1 VVALVLR
8 LRLALLANAFRRSPW
23 QVLGLVAAAV
33 YGILVTVLAIGALA
47 GLRDA
52 DVDSARDIVVAGG
65 ALVVLGALV
74 VPLVLGSD
82 DALDPRRFAPY
93 GIEPRRLA
101 LALGVAALVG
111 APGAALV
118 VVALTTVVTWARDPA
133 TALLAILAAVAAVVT
148 CVLVARL
155 STVAASVLL
164 STRRARETTGLV
176 AGLVAVLLVPVVVA
190 LAQADLLDDGLRP
203 IRPLLG
209 ALSWTPLG
217 AAWAAPAAAVAGDTG
232 GALGM
237 LLVALASAALLALLW
252 TRAVPWALTAPDRA
266 RGGRTQTGLGW
277 FGRFRA
283 TPAGAVAARSVT
295 YWIRD
300 PRYRATLVL
309 IPVLPLV
316 LLVPLVIVDVD
327 AHVLALVPLPV
338 MALFLGWS
346 VHNDTA
352 HDHTA
357 VWLHVVSGIRG
368 TADRLGRVVPV
379 LAIGVTLVAIG
390 APLSALGF
398 GDPTVLPSVIGVSG
412 GVLLAGVGLAS
423 FSSARFPYPASRPGD
438 SPFHAPQT
446 VGAGASTVPTLTFIA
461 TVVLA
466 LPSAWLAG
474 LGLAHGG
481 AYPAW
486 ALVVGLG
493 IGVVASVGGVLGGG
507 RVFERRGPEL
517 LAFAQRH

>member
-23 QVLGLVAAAV
+23 QVLGLVAAGV

-52 DVDSARDIVVAGG
+52 DVPAARDIVVAGG
-65 ALVVLGALV
+65 AFVVLGALV

-82 DALDPRRFAPY
+82 DAMDPRRFAPY

-101 LALGVAALVG
+101 LALGLAALVG
-111 APGAALV
+111 APGVVLV
-118 VVALTTVVTWARDPA
+118 VVALTTVVTWARDPV
-133 TALLAILAAVAAVVT
+133 TALVAVAAALAAVAT

-155 STVAASVLL
+155 STVFASVLL

-176 AGLVAVLLVPVVVA
+176 AGVVAVLLVPAVVA

-203 IRPLLG
+203 VRGLLG
-209 ALSWTPLG
+209 IIAWTPLG
-217 AAWAAPAAAVAGDTG
+217 AAWAAPAAAVQGDAGA
-232 GALGM
+232 ALGM
-237 LLVALASAALLALLW
+237 LLVALGSVALLALLW
-252 TRAVPWALTAPDRA
+252 IHAIPWALTAPDRA
-266 RGGRTQTGLGW
+266 QGGRARTGLGW
-277 FGRFRA
+277 FGRFGA
-283 TPAGAVAARSVT
+283 SPAGAVAARSVT
-295 YWIRD
+295 YWVRD

-368 TADRLGRVVPV
+368 VADRIGRVVPV
-379 LAIGVTLVAIG
+379 LAIGIALVAVG
-390 APLSALGF
+390 APLSAAGF
-398 GDPTVLPSVIGVSG
+398 GDPSVLPSVVGVSG
-412 GVLLAGVGLAS
+412 GVLLVGVGLAS

-438 SPFHAPQT
+438 SPFHAPQA
-446 VGAGASTVPTLTFIA
+446 VGAGGSTVPTLTFLA

-466 LPSAWLAG
+466 LPSAWFGWQG
-474 LGLAHGG
+474 LVHGG
-481 AYPAW
+481 AYPTW
-486 ALVVGLG
+486 SLVVGLG
-493 IGVVASVGGVLGGG
+493 IGLLTLVVGVVGGG

>member
-1 VVALVLR
+1 MVALVLR

-23 QVLGLVAAAV
+23 QVLGLVVAAV

-52 DVDSARDIVVAGG
+52 DVASARDIVVAGG

-93 GIEPRRLA
+93 GLEPRPLA
-101 LALGVAALVG
+101 LALGVAALVS

-133 TALLAILAAVAAVVT
+133 TALVAIFAAAAAVVT

-164 STRRARETTGLV
+164 STRRAREATGLV

-203 IRPLLG
+203 VRGLLG
-209 ALSWTPLG
+209 VLAWTPIG
-217 AAWAAPAAAVAGDTG
+217 AAWAAPAAAVAGDAG

-252 TRAVPWALTAPDRA
+252 TRAVPWSLTAPDRA

-277 FGRFRA
+277 FGRFGA
-283 TPAGAVAARSVT
+283 SPAGAVAARSIT
-295 YWIRD
+295 YWVRD

-368 TADRLGRVVPV
+368 TADRIGRLVPV
-379 LAIGVTLVAIG
+379 LAIGVPLVAIG

-398 GDPTVLPSVIGVSG
+398 GDPAVLPSVVGVSG
-412 GVLLAGVGLAS
+412 GVLLVGVGLAS
-423 FSSARFPYPASRPGD
+423 LFSARFPYPASRPGD

-466 LPSAWLAG
+466 LPSVWLG
-474 LGLAHGG
+474 WLGLVHGG
-481 AYPAW
+481 AYPTW
-486 ALVVGLG
+486 SLVVGLG
-493 IGVVASVGGVLGGG
+493 IGVLALVVGVVGGG

>member
-23 QVLGLVAAAV
+23 QVLGLVAAGV
-33 YGILVTVLAIGALA
+33 YGILVTVLAVGALA

-52 DVDSARDIVVAGG
+52 DPAAARDLVVAGG
-65 ALVVLGALV
+65 ALVVLGAFA

-82 DALDPRRFAPY
+82 DAMDPRRFAPY

-101 LALGVAALVG
+101 LALAVAALVSV
-111 APGAALV
+111 PGVILAVL
-118 VVALTTVVTWARDPA
+118 ALTTVVTWARDPL
-133 TALLAILAAVAAVVT
+133 TALVAVLAALAAVVA
-148 CVLVARL
+148 CVLTARI
-155 STVAASVLL
+155 STVLASVLL
-164 STRRARETTGLV
+164 STRRAREATGLA
-176 AGLVAVLLVPVVVA
+176 AGLVAVLLVPAVVA

-203 IRPLLG
+203 ARGLLG
-209 ALSWTPLG
+209 VLAWTPFG
-217 AAWAAPAAAVAGDTG
+217 AAWAAPAQAVAGDAG

-237 LLVALASAALLALLW
+237 LLVAVASAALLALLW
-252 TRAVPWALTAPDRA
+252 IRLVPWALTAPDRA
-266 RGGRTQTGLGW
+266 GGGRAQTGLGW
-277 FGRFRA
+277 FGRFGA
-283 TPAGAVAARSVT
+283 SPAGAVAARSVT

-368 TADRLGRVVPV
+368 VADRLGRVVPV
-379 LAIGVTLVAIG
+379 LAIGVPLVAIG

-398 GDPTVLPSVIGVSG
+398 GDVSVLPSMVGVSG

-446 VGAGASTVPTLTFIA
+446 VGAGGSTVPTLSFLA

-466 LPSAWLAG
+466 LPSAWLGWMG
-474 LGLAHGG
+474 LVHGG

-486 ALVVGLG
+486 SLVAGLG
-493 IGVVASVGGVLGGG
+493 IGALALVGGLVGGG

>member
-1 VVALVLR
+1 MVALVLR

-23 QVLGLVAAAV
+23 QVLGIVAGGV
-33 YGILVTVLAIGALA
+33 YGILVTVLAVGALA

-52 DVDSARDIVVAGG
+52 DVGSARDVVVAGG
-65 ALVVLGALV
+65 SLVVLGALL
-74 VPLVLGSD
+74 VPPVLGSE

-101 LALGVAALVG
+101 LALGVAALVS
-111 APGAALV
+111 APGVVLV
-118 VVALTTVVTWARDPA
+118 VVAMTTVVTWSRDPV
-133 TALLAILAAVAAVVT
+133 TGAVAVVAGLAAVVT
-148 CVLVARL
+148 CILVARI
-155 STVAASVLL
+155 STVLAGVLL
-164 STRRARETTGLV
+164 STRRAREATGLA
-176 AGLVAVLLVPVVVA
+176 AGLVAVLLVPAVVA
-190 LAQADLLDDGLRP
+190 LAQADLLDDGLQPAR
-203 IRPLLG
+203 G
-209 ALSWTPLG
+209 ALGVLAWTPIG
-217 AAWAAPAAAVAGDTG
+217 AAWAAPAAAVAGDA
-232 GALGM
+232 GAAAGM
-237 LLVALASAALLALLW
+237 LLVALLSAALLALAWVRL
-252 TRAVPWALTAPDRA
+252 VPWALTAPDRA
-266 RGGRTQTGLGW
+266 GGGRAQSGLGW
-277 FGRFRA
+277 FGRFGA
-283 TPAGAVAARSVT
+283 SPTGAVAARSVT

-368 TADRLGRVVPV
+368 TADRIGRIVPV
-379 LAIGVTLVAIG
+379 LAIGVPLIAIG

-398 GDPTVLPSVIGVSG
+398 GDSSVLPSVIGVSA
-412 GVLLAGVGLAS
+412 GVLLIGVGLS
-423 FSSARFPYPASRPGD
+423 SLFSARFPYPASRPGD

-446 VGAGASTVPTLTFIA
+446 SGAGGSTVPTLTFIA

-466 LPSAWLAG
+466 LPSAWLGG

-486 ALVVGLG
+486 SLVVGLG
-493 IGVVASVGGVLGGG
+493 IGVVTLVAGVAGGG

>member
-1 VVALVLR
+1 MVALVLR

-23 QVLGLVAAAV
+23 QVLGFVAAGV
-33 YGILVTVLAIGALA
+33 YGILVTVLAVGALA

-52 DVDSARDIVVAGG
+52 DPTAARDLVVASG
-65 ALVVLGALV
+65 ALVVFGALV

-82 DALDPRRFAPY
+82 DAMDPRRFAPY

-101 LALGVAALVG
+101 LALAVAALVSV
-111 APGAALV
+111 PGVILA
-118 VVALTTVVTWARDPA
+118 VVALTTIVTWSRDPL
-133 TALLAILAAVAAVVT
+133 TASVAVLAALAAVVT
-148 CVLVARL
+148 CVLVARI
-155 STVAASVLL
+155 STVLASVLL
-164 STRRARETTGLV
+164 STRRAREATGLA
-176 AGLVAVLLVPVVVA
+176 AGLVAVLLVPAVVA

-203 IRPLLG
+203 ARGLLG
-209 ALSWTPLG
+209 VLAWTPFG
-217 AAWAAPAAAVAGDTG
+217 AAWAAPAAAVAGDA
-232 GALGM
+232 GAALAM
-237 LLVALASAALLALLW
+237 LLVAVASAALLTLLW
-252 TRAVPWALTAPDRA
+252 IRLVPWALTAPDRMG
-266 RGGRTQTGLGW
+266 GGRAQTGLGW
-277 FGRFRA
+277 FGRFGA
-283 TPAGAVAARSVT
+283 SPAGAVAARSVT

-368 TADRLGRVVPV
+368 VADRIGRIVPV
-379 LAIGVTLVAIG
+379 LAIGVPLVAIG

-398 GDPTVLPSVIGVSG
+398 GDASVLPSMVGVSG

-423 FSSARFPYPASRPGD
+423 FFSARFPYPASRPGD

-446 VGAGASTVPTLTFIA
+446 VGAGGSTVPTLTFIA

-466 LPSAWLAG
+466 LPSAWLGYMG
-474 LGLAHGG
+474 LVHGG

-486 ALVVGLG
+486 TLVVGLV
-493 IGVVASVGGVLGGG
+493 IGVLALVGGLVGGG

>member
-33 YGILVTVLAIGALA
+33 YGILVTGLAIGALA

-52 DVDSARDIVVAGG
+52 DVPAARDIVVAGG

-82 DALDPRRFAPY
+82 DPMDPRRFAPY

-101 LALGVAALVG
+101 LALAVAALVG
-111 APGAALV
+111 APGAVLV
-118 VVALTTVVTWARDPA
+118 VVALTTVVTWARDPV
-133 TALLAILAAVAAVVT
+133 TALVAVVGALAAVTT

-155 STVAASVLL
+155 STVVASVLL
-164 STRRARETTGLV
+164 STRRAREATGLA
-176 AGLVAVLLVPVVVA
+176 AGAVAVLLVPAVVA

-203 IRPLLG
+203 VRGLLG
-209 ALSWTPLG
+209 TVAWTPLG
-217 AAWAAPAAAVAGDTG
+217 AAWAAPAAAVAGDAG
-232 GALGM
+232 AALGM
-237 LLVALASAALLALLW
+237 LVVALVSVALLALLW
-252 TRAVPWALTAPDRA
+252 IRAIPWALTAPDRA
-266 RGGRTQTGLGW
+266 RGGRVQTGLGW
-277 FGRFRA
+277 FGRFGA
-283 TPAGAVAARSVT
+283 SPTGAVAARSVT

-368 TADRLGRVVPV
+368 VADRIGRLVPV
-379 LAIGVTLVAIG
+379 LAIGIPLVAVG
-390 APLSALGF
+390 APLSAAGF
-398 GDPTVLPSVIGVSG
+398 GDASVLPSVVGVSG
-412 GVLLAGVGLAS
+412 GVLLVGVGLAS
-423 FSSARFPYPASRPGD
+423 FFSARFPYPASRPGD
-438 SPFHAPQT
+438 SPFHAPQA
-446 VGAGASTVPTLTFIA
+446 VGGSTVPTLTFLA

-466 LPSAWLAG
+466 LPSAWLGWQG
-474 LGLAHGG
+474 LVHGG
-481 AYPAW
+481 AYPMWSLGA
-486 ALVVGLG
+486 GLG
-493 IGVVASVGGVLGGG
+493 IGVLTLVAGVMGGG
-507 RVFERRGPEL
+507 RVMERRGPEL

>member
-1 VVALVLR
+1 MVALVLR

-23 QVLGLVAAAV
+23 QVLGLVAAGV
-33 YGILVTVLAIGALA
+33 YGILVTVLAVGALA

-52 DVDSARDIVVAGG
+52 DVPAARDLVVAGG

-74 VPLVLGSD
+74 VPLVLGSE
-82 DALDPRRFAPY
+82 DALDPRRFALY
-93 GIEPRRLA
+93 GIASRRLA
-101 LALGVAALVG
+101 LALGVAALVSV
-111 APGAALV
+111 PGVILV
-118 VVALTTVVTWARDPA
+118 VLALTTVVTWARDPV
-133 TALLAILAAVAAVVT
+133 TALVAVLGAVAAVVT
-148 CVLVARL
+148 CVLVARI
-155 STVAASVLL
+155 STVLASVLL
-164 STRRARETTGLV
+164 STRRAREATGLL
-176 AGLVAVLLVPVVVA
+176 AGLVAVLLVPAVVA

-203 IRPLLG
+203 ARGLLDVL
-209 ALSWTPLG
+209 AWTPLG
-217 AAWAAPAAAVAGDTG
+217 AAWAAPAAAVAGDAG
-232 GALGM
+232 DAAGM
-237 LLVALASAALLALLW
+237 LLVAIASAALLTLLW
-252 TRAVPWALTAPDRA
+252 IRVVPWALTAPDRA
-266 RGGRTQTGLGW
+266 GGGRAQTGLGW
-277 FGRFRA
+277 FGRFGA
-283 TPAGAVAARSVT
+283 SPAGAVAARSVT

-368 TADRLGRVVPV
+368 VADRVGRIVPV
-379 LAIGVTLVAIG
+379 LAIGVPLVAIG

-398 GDPTVLPSVIGVSG
+398 GDASVLPSVVGVSG
-412 GVLLAGVGLAS
+412 GVLLVGVGLAS
-423 FSSARFPYPASRPGD
+423 LFSARFPYPASRPGD
-438 SPFHAPQT
+438 SPFHAPQSA
-446 VGAGASTVPTLTFIA
+446 GAGGSTVPTLTFLA

-466 LPSAWLAG
+466 LPSAWLGWMG
-474 LGLAHGG
+474 LVHGG

-486 ALVVGLG
+486 SLIVGLG
-493 IGVVASVGGVLGGG
+493 IGALTLVAGLVGGG

>member
-1 VVALVLR
+1 
-8 LRLALLANAFRRSPW
+8 
-23 QVLGLVAAAV
+23 
-33 YGILVTVLAIGALA
+33 
-47 GLRDA
+47 
-52 DVDSARDIVVAGG
+52 
-65 ALVVLGALV
+65 
-74 VPLVLGSD
+74 
-82 DALDPRRFAPY
+82 
-93 GIEPRRLA
+93 
-101 LALGVAALVG
+101 
-111 APGAALV
+111 
-118 VVALTTVVTWARDPA
+118 
-133 TALLAILAAVAAVVT
+133 
-148 CVLVARL
+148 
-155 STVAASVLL
+155 
-164 STRRARETTGLV
+164 
-176 AGLVAVLLVPVVVA
+176 
-190 LAQADLLDDGLRP
+190 
-203 IRPLLG
+203 
-209 ALSWTPLG
+209 
-217 AAWAAPAAAVAGDTG
+217 
-232 GALGM
+232 M
-237 LLVALASAALLALLW
+237 
-252 TRAVPWALTAPDRA
+252 PWALTAPDRMG
-266 RGGRTQTGLGW
+266 GGRAQTGLGW
-277 FGRFRA
+277 FGRFGA
-283 TPAGAVAARSVT
+283 SPAGAVAARSVT

-368 TADRLGRVVPV
+368 VSDRVGRIVPV
-379 LAIGVTLVAIG
+379 LAIGVPLVAIG

-398 GDPTVLPSVIGVSG
+398 GDASVLPSMVGVSG

-423 FSSARFPYPASRPGD
+423 FFSARFPYPASRPGD

-446 VGAGASTVPTLTFIA
+446 VGAGGSTVPTLTFIA

-466 LPSAWLAG
+466 LPSAWLGWMG
-474 LGLAHGG
+474 LVHGG

-486 ALVVGLG
+486 SLVVGLG
-493 IGVVASVGGVLGGG
+493 IGALALVGGLVGGG

>member
-1 VVALVLR
+1 MVALVLR

-101 LALGVAALVG
+101 LALGVAALVS

-118 VVALTTVVTWARDPA
+118 VVALATVVTWARDPA
-133 TALLAILAAVAAVVT
+133 TALLAVLAAVAAVVT

-203 IRPLLG
+203 IRRLLG

-217 AAWAAPAAAVAGDTG
+217 AAWAAPAAAVAGDAG

-237 LLVALASAALLALLW
+237 LVVALASAALLALLW
-252 TRAVPWALTAPDRA
+252 TRVVPWAITAPDRA

-277 FGRFRA
+277 FGRFGA

-379 LAIGVTLVAIG
+379 LAIGVPLVAIG

-398 GDPTVLPSVIGVSG
+398 GDTSVLPSVIGVSG

-423 FSSARFPYPASRPGD
+423 FFSARFPYPASRPGD

-466 LPSAWLAG
+466 LPSVGLAG
-474 LGLAHGG
+474 MGLAHGG

-486 ALVVGLG
+486 SLVVGLG
-493 IGVVASVGGVLGGG
+493 IGVVAFVGGVLGGG

>member
-23 QVLGLVAAAV
+23 QVLGLVVAGV
-33 YGILVTVLAIGALA
+33 YGILVTALTVGALA
-47 GLRDA
+47 GLRDV
-52 DVDSARDIVVAGG
+52 DVAAARDLVVAGG
-65 ALVVLGALV
+65 SLAVLGALL

-82 DALDPRRFAPY
+82 DAMDPRRFAPY

-101 LALGVAALVG
+101 VALGVAALVSV
-111 APGAALV
+111 PGVVLV

-133 TALLAILAAVAAVVT
+133 TALVAVLAAVAAVAT
-148 CVLVARL
+148 CVLVARI
-155 STVAASVLL
+155 STVLASVLL
-164 STRRARETTGLV
+164 STRRAREATGLV
-176 AGLVAVLLVPVVVA
+176 AGLVAVLLVPAVVA

-203 IRPLLG
+203 ARGLLG
-209 ALSWTPLG
+209 ALAWTPFG
-217 AAWAAPAAAVAGDTG
+217 AAWAAPAAAVAGDAG

-237 LLVALASAALLALLW
+237 LLVALASAALLTLLW
-252 TRAVPWALTAPDRA
+252 IRVVPWALTAPDRA
-266 RGGRTQTGLGW
+266 GGGRAHTGLGW
-277 FGRFRA
+277 FGRFGA
-283 TPAGAVAARSVT
+283 SPTGAVAARSVT
-295 YWIRD
+295 YWVRD

-357 VWLHVVSGIRG
+357 VWLHVVSGLRG
-368 TADRLGRVVPV
+368 VADRMGRIMPV
-379 LAIGVTLVAIG
+379 LAIGIPLVAIG

-398 GDPTVLPSVIGVSG
+398 GDASVLPSVIGVSG
-412 GVLLAGVGLAS
+412 GVLLIGVGLS
-423 FSSARFPYPASRPGD
+423 SLFSARFPYPASRPGD

-446 VGAGASTVPTLTFIA
+446 AGAGGSTVPTLTFLA

-466 LPSAWLAG
+466 LPSVWLGWMG
-474 LGLAHGG
+474 LVHGG
-481 AYPAW
+481 AYPVLS
-486 ALVVGLG
+486 LVVGLG
-493 IGVVASVGGVLGGG
+493 VGVLALVGGVVGGG

>member
-23 QVLGLVAAAV
+23 QVLGLVVAAI
-33 YGILVTVLAIGALA
+33 YGILVTVVTVGALA

-52 DVDSARDIVVAGG
+52 DATAARDLVVAGG
-65 ALVVLGALV
+65 SLVVLGALL
-74 VPLVLGSD
+74 VPLVLGSA
-82 DALDPRRFAPY
+82 DAMDPRRFAPY

-101 LALGVAALVG
+101 VALAVAALVSV
-111 APGAALV
+111 PGVALV
-118 VVALTTVVTWARDPA
+118 VVALTTVVTWSRDPA
-133 TALLAILAAVAAVVT
+133 TALVAVLAAAAAVVT
-148 CVLVARL
+148 CVLVARI
-155 STVAASVLL
+155 STVVASVLL
-164 STRRARETTGLV
+164 STRRAREATGLV
-176 AGLVAVLLVPVVVA
+176 AGLVAVLLVPAVVA

-203 IRPLLG
+203 ARGLLG
-209 ALSWTPLG
+209 VLSWTPLG

-237 LLVALASAALLALLW
+237 LLVALASAAVLALLW
-252 TRAVPWALTAPDRA
+252 IRVVPWSLTAPDRA
-266 RGGRTQTGLGW
+266 GGGRAQTGLGW
-277 FGRFRA
+277 FGRFGA
-283 TPAGAVAARSVT
+283 SPAGAVAARSVT
-295 YWIRD
+295 YWVRD

-357 VWLHVVSGIRG
+357 VWLHVVSGLRG
-368 TADRLGRVVPV
+368 VADRVGRIVPV
-379 LAIGVTLVAIG
+379 LAIGVPLVAVG

-398 GDPTVLPSVIGVSG
+398 GDASVLPSVIGVSG
-412 GVLLAGVGLAS
+412 GVLLIGVGLS
-423 FSSARFPYPASRPGD
+423 SLSSARFPYPASRPGD
-438 SPFHAPQT
+438 SPFHAPQS
-446 VGAGASTVPTLTFIA
+446 VGAGGSTVPTLTFLA

-466 LPSAWLAG
+466 LPSAWLGWMG
-474 LGLAHGG
+474 LVNGG
-481 AYPAW
+481 AYPV
-486 ALVVGLG
+486 LSLLVGLG
-493 IGVVASVGGVLGGG
+493 VGVLTLAGGLVGGG

>member
-74 VPLVLGSD
+74 VPLVLGAD

-101 LALGVAALVG
+101 LALGVAALVS

-118 VVALTTVVTWARDPA
+118 VVALTTVVTWSRDPA
-133 TALLAILAAVAAVVT
+133 TALLAVLAAAAAVVT

-203 IRPLLG
+203 VRGLLG
-209 ALSWTPLG
+209 VLAWTPFG
-217 AAWAAPAAAVAGDTG
+217 AAWAAPAAAVAGDAG
-232 GALGM
+232 GAIGM
-237 LLVALASAALLALLW
+237 LLVALVSAALLALLW
-252 TRAVPWALTAPDRA
+252 ARAVPWSLTAPDRA

-277 FGRFRA
+277 FARFGT

-368 TADRLGRVVPV
+368 TADRIGRVVPV
-379 LAIGVTLVAIG
+379 LAIGVPLVAIG

-398 GDPTVLPSVIGVSG
+398 GDPAVLPSVVGVSG

-423 FSSARFPYPASRPGD
+423 FFSARFPYPASRPGD

-446 VGAGASTVPTLTFIA
+446 VGAGTSTVPTLTFIA

-466 LPSAWLAG
+466 LPSAWLAWMG
-474 LGLAHGG
+474 LVHGG
-481 AYPAW
+481 AYPTW
-486 ALVVGLG
+486 SLVVGLG
-493 IGVVASVGGVLGGG
+493 IGVVALVAGVLGGG

>member
-1 VVALVLR
+1 
-8 LRLALLANAFRRSPW
+8 
-23 QVLGLVAAAV
+23 
-33 YGILVTVLAIGALA
+33 
-47 GLRDA
+47 
-52 DVDSARDIVVAGG
+52 
-65 ALVVLGALV
+65 
-74 VPLVLGSD
+74 VLGSD
-82 DALDPRRFAPY
+82 DAMDPRRFAPY

-101 LALGVAALVG
+101 LALGLAALVG
-111 APGAALV
+111 APGVVLV
-118 VVALTTVVTWARDPA
+118 VVALTTVVTWARDPV
-133 TALLAILAAVAAVVT
+133 TALVAVAAALAAVAT

-155 STVAASVLL
+155 STVVASVLL

-176 AGLVAVLLVPVVVA
+176 AGVVAVLLVPAVVA

-203 IRPLLG
+203 VRGLLG
-209 ALSWTPLG
+209 IIAWTPLG
-217 AAWAAPAAAVAGDTG
+217 AAWAAPAAAVQGDAGA
-232 GALGM
+232 ALGM
-237 LLVALASAALLALLW
+237 LLVALGSVALLALLW
-252 TRAVPWALTAPDRA
+252 IHAIPWALTAPDRA
-266 RGGRTQTGLGW
+266 QGGRARTGLGW
-277 FGRFRA
+277 FGRFGA
-283 TPAGAVAARSVT
+283 SPAGAVAARSVT
-295 YWIRD
+295 YWVRD

-368 TADRLGRVVPV
+368 VADR
-379 LAIGVTLVAIG
+379 T
-390 APLSALGF
+390 PLSAAGF
-398 GDPTVLPSVIGVSG
+398 GDPSVLPSVVGVSG
-412 GVLLAGVGLAS
+412 GVLLVGVGLAS

-438 SPFHAPQT
+438 SPFHAPQA
-446 VGAGASTVPTLTFIA
+446 VGAGGSTVPTLTFLA

-466 LPSAWLAG
+466 LPSAWFGWQG
-474 LGLAHGG
+474 LVHGG
-481 AYPAW
+481 AYPTW
-486 ALVVGLG
+486 SLVTGLG
-493 IGVVASVGGVLGGG
+493 IGLLVLVAGVGAGG

>member
-1 VVALVLR
+1 MVALVLR

-23 QVLGLVAAAV
+23 QVLGLVAAGV
-33 YGILVTVLAIGALA
+33 YGILVTVLAVGALA

-52 DVDSARDIVVAGG
+52 DAAAARDLVVAGG

-74 VPLVLGSD
+74 VPVVLGSD
-82 DALDPRRFAPY
+82 DAMDPRRFAPY

-101 LALGVAALVG
+101 LALAVAALVSV
-111 APGAALV
+111 PGVVLA
-118 VVALTTVVTWARDPA
+118 VVALTTVVTWARDPV
-133 TALLAILAAVAAVVT
+133 TALVAVLGALAAVVT
-148 CVLVARL
+148 CVLVARV
-155 STVAASVLL
+155 STVLASVLL
-164 STRRARETTGLV
+164 STRRAREATGLA
-176 AGLVAVLLVPVVVA
+176 AGLVAVLLVPAVVA

-203 IRPLLG
+203 ARGLLG
-209 ALSWTPLG
+209 VLAWTPFG
-217 AAWAAPAAAVAGDTG
+217 AAWAAPAAAVAGDAG

-237 LLVALASAALLALLW
+237 LLVAVASAALLALLW
-252 TRAVPWALTAPDRA
+252 IRLVPWALTAPDRTG
-266 RGGRTQTGLGW
+266 GGRTQTGLGW
-277 FGRFRA
+277 FGRFGA
-283 TPAGAVAARSVT
+283 SPAGAVAARSVT

-368 TADRLGRVVPV
+368 VADRVGRVVPV
-379 LAIGVTLVAIG
+379 LAIGVPLVAIG

-398 GDPTVLPSVIGVSG
+398 GDMSVLPSMVGVSG
-412 GVLLAGVGLAS
+412 GVLLGGVGLAS
-423 FSSARFPYPASRPGD
+423 FFSARFPYPASRPGD

-446 VGAGASTVPTLTFIA
+446 VGAGGSTVPTLTFIA
-461 TVVLA
+461 SVVLA
-466 LPSAWLAG
+466 LPSAWLAWMG
-474 LGLAHGG
+474 LVHGG

-486 ALVVGLG
+486 SLVVGLG
-493 IGVVASVGGVLGGG
+493 IGVLALVGGLVGGG